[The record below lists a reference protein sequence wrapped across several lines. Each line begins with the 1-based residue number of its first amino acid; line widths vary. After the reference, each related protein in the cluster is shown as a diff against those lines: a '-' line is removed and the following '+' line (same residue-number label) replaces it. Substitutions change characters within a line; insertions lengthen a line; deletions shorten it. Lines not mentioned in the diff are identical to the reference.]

1 MTHPATG
8 MRKYRWWQAHRKLAI
23 AALAVVVVAV
33 AVAAYIL
40 WPRTEETVRITDGTH
55 VFSADLAHVE
65 GLIRQENAVARAS
78 GHYVSLAFADIMAPQ
93 KNVDPVPQDS
103 VRHDL
108 EGAYLAQ
115 MAWNHPIGPQPTTS
129 LQLLLADEGSGEKNW
144 AEAAHAIEDRVGS
157 PDNLV
162 AAAGLGISVEN
173 TRKLIRDL
181 SDHNIA
187 IVAGAITG
195 DSMTMALDG
204 TGPVPGMV
212 RVAQTNSDEASAAVK
227 YLDHDP
233 TIPAEPAVLLV
244 QDQNE
249 GDDFAKTLGS
259 AFVRSIRNDTARQYK
274 LISPGMFY
282 NSRLSGAG
290 EVLKASA
297 DRVCESGADVV
308 YFAGRGNDLQ
318 GFLSGLAAR
327 SCARVRPLMIVGSPD
342 IARQTNTQLWAGQD
356 ANMTVIF
363 TGLVSAEM
371 WQKGNPAASGAI
383 SYRFT
388 GSCATCFP
396 TLFPGEKLDDGTAI
410 LSHDAILTVEYAIRQ
425 LSGATQGGS
434 FSPGTVA
441 QQLNQ
446 LKVPGASGWIC
457 AFDINH
463 NPVSKAIP
471 VMSIDQ
477 NGRLTYRALSSAT
490 GVPPTACGS

>member
-8 MRKYRWWQAHRKLAI
+8 MRRYHWWQVHRTLAI
-23 AALAVVVVAV
+23 AAGVVAV
-33 AVAAYIL
+33 VLAGVLAYAV
-40 WPRTEETVRITDGTH
+40 WPRTEPAVFITDGTH
-55 VFSADLAHVE
+55 VFSPDLAHVE
-65 GLIRQENAVARAS
+65 DLIRQENAQVRAG
-78 GHYVSLAFADIMAPQ
+78 GHYVSIAFVDIMAPR

-115 MAWNHPIGPQPTTS
+115 MAWNHPIGKQPTT
-129 LQLLLADEGSGEKNW
+129 LVQLLLADEGSGEANW
-144 AEAAHAIEDRVGS
+144 LDAAHAIEETVKA

-162 AAAGLGISVEN
+162 AAVGLGISVEN
-173 TRKLIRDL
+173 TRKLIKDL
-181 SDHNIA
+181 SGHNIA

-195 DSMTMALDG
+195 DSMTRALDDDS
-204 TGPVPGMV
+204 PVPGMV
-212 RVAQTNSDEASAAVK
+212 RVAQTNTDEASAAVK
-227 YLDHDP
+227 YLDTDP
-233 TIPAEPAVLLV
+233 TIPDSPTVLLV

-259 AFVRSIRNDTARQYK
+259 AFVNSIQNDTTRQYK
-274 LISPGMFY
+274 LTSPGMFY

-297 DRVCESGADVV
+297 DRVCESRADVV

-318 GFLSGLAAR
+318 GFLTGLATR
-327 SCARVRPLMIVGSPD
+327 SCAADRALTVVGSPD

-371 WQKGNPAASGAI
+371 WEKDKAAASGVI
-383 SYRFT
+383 SDRFSGT
-388 GSCATCFP
+388 CPNCFP

-410 LSHDAILTVEYAIRQ
+410 LSHDAVWTVELAILK
-425 LSGATQGGS
+425 LSAAN
-434 FSPGTVA
+434 PGVSLTASMVA

-457 AFDINH
+457 AFDKNH
-463 NPVSKAIP
+463 NPVNKAIP
-471 VMSIDQ
+471 VMNIDQ
-477 NGRLTYRALSSAT
+477 NGQLTYKALSSAT
-490 GVPPTACGS
+490 GVPPTSCGS